1 MKGLTVILKKEL
13 YRVFSDRKLLMNLFV
28 VPAIVMIAIYSL
40 IGKFATAMSDD
51 IESHISKTYIVN
63 VTKEM
68 TASMN
73 FSKYEEGAEVTYL
86 TQAEYQ
92 AQKEDLES
100 KMLEGEIDLI
110 VVADEDF
117 EETFLAYQKAGDRI
131 PSIALFYNPSENY
144 SSQAYSVFAESVIA
158 NCQAILLSSRLENV
172 EMLNVFNVNPQTIVK
187 ESKANS
193 QFLAT
198 MLPYMVMIMLFA
210 GAMSIG
216 VDAFAGEKERGTLA
230 SMLVSPV
237 KRTEIA
243 MGKLIALAI
252 ISALSSMVYCVS
264 MIIGMTKMGS
274 DMTGISDSSAFGGIN
289 FGPLQIVQLLCM
301 LIVLDYFFV
310 AIVAILSTFA
320 KDTKSA
326 SSLVSPVYMVVLV
339 GAMAT
344 MFSVGSK
351 HQMVQYAI
359 PVYGSALA
367 IQDICTG
374 ELSMAGFGIAIG
386 VAVLLSVAITYA
398 LAKAFDSDKLMFN
411 A

>member
-13 YRVFSDRKLLMNLFV
+13 YRVFSDKKLLMSLFV
-28 VPAIVMIAIYSL
+28 VPAVVMIVIYSM
-40 IGKFATAMSDD
+40 IGKLAASMNND

-63 VTKEM
+63 STKEM
-68 TASMN
+68 EASIN

-92 AQKEDLES
+92 AQKTDLEN

-110 VVADEDF
+110 VLADKDF
-117 EETFLAYQKAGDRI
+117 EEVFLAYQNVGDKI
-131 PSIALFYNPSENY
+131 PSITLFYNPSENY
-144 SSQAYSVFAESVIA
+144 SSQAYSVFAESVLS
-158 NCQAILLSSRLENV
+158 NCQAILLSARLENV

-230 SMLVSPV
+230 SMLISPV

-252 ISALSSMVYCVS
+252 ISALSSIVYCVA
-264 MIIGMTKMGS
+264 MIIGMTMMGS
-274 DMTGISDSSAFGGIN
+274 DMAGLGQDGFGGIS

-301 LIVLDYFFV
+301 LIILDYFFV
-310 AIVAILSTFA
+310 AIIAILSTFA

-326 SSLVSPVYMVVLV
+326 SSLVTPVYMVVLV

-344 MFSVGSK
+344 MFTVGSK
-351 HQMVQYAI
+351 HTLIQYAI
-359 PVYGSALA
+359 PLYGSALA
-367 IQDICTG
+367 LQDICTG
-374 ELSMAGFGIAIG
+374 ELSMAGFGIAMG
-386 VAVLLSVAITYA
+386 VIVLISVALTYG